1 MPSTRKNSHSG
12 SFFFVNYRL
21 RSSVG
26 EREIAVPD
34 VTGWIQSKGAKRK
47 DHALRD
53 LFFLAPRTG
62 LEPVTS

>member
-1 MPSTRKNSHSG
+1 MQMELNH
-12 SFFFVNYRL
+12 
-21 RSSVG
+21 
-26 EREIAVPD
+26 D
-34 VTGWIQSKGAKRK
+34 VTGCFVWMAKRK